1 MNNQALTA
9 ARPQPPPMNILTYS
23 IYEDFHNQV
32 EKSGLTLP
40 LSCLDDEKIVNEV
53 LQELTSSIDPIEA
66 ISFSSFLNMVVQTCE
81 PGESARLGR
90 RELAEIGFGK
100 NIGNNKVFFHRDCLL
115 HMMSRIIIDGKNGTM
130 QITGGS
136 DRRGTKKY
144 YKSLLLINSKIN
156 RIGANARQTLL
167 KDHFIRDYPLSYA
180 PQATSIIFKNRLQ
193 RYWYIYSRILPG
205 MGDSERKLISIGINA
220 LEKNSGLT
228 LQDHY
233 LVLSSVLSW
242 FLISPVEKRKGKN
255 EEAAILG
262 FDYRNLGSFY
272 INKNNFP
279 NTDRLIRLI
288 KFLAKDI
295 NCLQTHFIEE
305 RKDEVIGFF
314 RYFRDF
320 FDRSVFKIDDDRCCI
335 LDLKF
340 LMEGLCSGF
349 LWRIKDNASLQ
360 NDHQQLK
367 GYYGQLIEKYF
378 VFLIEQIFGRNRIV
392 KVKGNGPD
400 AKIETDDCLIIFEFT
415 TEYYRFASLYNEST
429 SFFSKDLKR
438 LLFNRGKDDP
448 DGRNKKDRGKFLKLN
463 EYLDTVRRGE
473 QGKTIITVLVTE
485 NYLGDYDLL
494 NQFDNIL
501 DIKIQEYGLTNLRA
515 HKPLI
520 LCLDDFEIFWAL
532 STEGK
537 AVQDF
542 EECYRGWENSDKGR
556 LLYNF
561 SNFIS
566 SNNDAVI
573 KNDNYLAFFDYSKFL
588 KELGADLRAG

>member
-81 PGESARLGR
+81 PGESAQLGR

-144 YKSLLLINSKIN
+144 YKSLLIINSKIN

-205 MGDSERKLISIGINA
+205 MGGSERKLISIGINA

-233 LVLSSVLSW
+233 LVLSIVLSW
-242 FLISPVEKRKGKN
+242 FLISPVEKRKRKN

-295 NCLQTHFIEE
+295 NCLQKHFIEE

-320 FDRSVFKIDDDRCCI
+320 FDRSVFKIDDDRFCI

-429 SFFSKDLKR
+429 
-438 LLFNRGKDDP
+438 G
-448 DGRNKKDRGKFLKLN
+448 FLKLN

-501 DIKIQEYGLTNLRA
+501 DTKIQEYGLTNLRA

-532 STEGK
+532 STEEK

-542 EECYRGWENSDKGR
+542 EECYRGWEKSDKGR
-556 LLYNF
+556 FLYNF

-566 SNNDAVI
+566 SNNNAVI
-573 KNDNYLAFFDYSKFL
+573 KNDKYLAFFDYSKFL

>member
-1 MNNQALTA
+1 
-9 ARPQPPPMNILTYS
+9 MNILTYS

-32 EKSGLTLP
+32 KKSGLTLP
-40 LSCLDDEKIVNEV
+40 LSCLDDDKIVNEV

-81 PGESARLGR
+81 PEESARLGR
-90 RELAEIGFGK
+90 RELSEIGFGK
-100 NIGNNKVFFHRDCLL
+100 NIGYNKVFFHRDCLL
-115 HMMSRIIIDGKNGTM
+115 HMMSRIIIDAKNGAM
-130 QITGGS
+130 QITGGT

-144 YKSLLLINSKIN
+144 YNSLLLINSKIGH
-156 RIGANARQTLL
+156 IGANARQTLL
-167 KDHFIRDYPLSYA
+167 KNYFIRDYPLSYV
-180 PQATSIIFKNRLQ
+180 PQTTSIIFKNRLQ
-193 RYWYIYSRILPG
+193 RYWYIYSRILPN
-205 MGDSERKLISIGINA
+205 MGSSEKQLISIGINA

-233 LVLSSVLSW
+233 LVLSGVLSW
-242 FLISPVEKRKGKN
+242 FLILPVEKRKRKN
-255 EEAAILG
+255 EEATIFG

-279 NTDRLIRLI
+279 NTDRFIRLI

-295 NCLQTHFIEE
+295 NYLKKHFIEE
-305 RKDEVIGFF
+305 RKDEVIGFY

-320 FDRSVFKIDDDRCCI
+320 FDSSVFKIDSDRFCI

-378 VFLIEQIFGRNRIV
+378 LFLIEQIFGRNRIV
-392 KVKGNGPD
+392 KVNGKGPD
-400 AKIETDDCLIIFEFT
+400 AIIETDDCLILFELT

-429 SFFSKDLKR
+429 SIFLQDLNR
-438 LLFNRGKDDP
+438 LLFNIGRDDP
-448 DGRNKKDRGKFLKLN
+448 NSRNKKDRGKFLKLN
-463 EYLDTVRRGE
+463 EYLDSVRREGQE
-473 QGKTIITVLVTE
+473 KTIITVLVTE

-501 DIKIQEYGLTNLRA
+501 DTKTQEYGLTNLQT

-532 STEGK
+532 STEEK
-537 AVQDF
+537 AVRDF
-542 EECYRGWENSDKGR
+542 EECYRGWDKSDKGR
-556 LLYNF
+556 FLYNF

-566 SNNDAVI
+566 SKDDAVI
-573 KNDNYLAFFDYSKFL
+573 KNDKYLNFFDYSNFL
-588 KELGADLRAG
+588 KKLM